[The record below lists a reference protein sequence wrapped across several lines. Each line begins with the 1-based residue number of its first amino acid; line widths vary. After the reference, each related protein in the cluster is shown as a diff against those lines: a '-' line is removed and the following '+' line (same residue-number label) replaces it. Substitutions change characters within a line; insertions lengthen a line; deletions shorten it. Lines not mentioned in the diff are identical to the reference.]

1 MPPKRDYYEVLG
13 VLKNA
18 NDEDIKKAFRKMAFK
33 YHPDHN
39 SEPDAGEKFKEC
51 NEAYQVLCD
60 HERREAY
67 DRFGHRATEG
77 MNGRGF
83 DGFEFNGFGDIF
95 EAFFGGAATAAG
107 QGPQRGTS
115 IHSQVTLSFED
126 AAKGTEREVTVS
138 RIENCANCQGIG
150 AKPGSKPAK
159 CPNCNGTGRVRRV
172 EQSIFGRFSSVS
184 ACHQC
189 RGEGVIITDPCPE
202 CKGTG
207 QEKKRRALK
216 VKIPAGIADG
226 LQIRLSGEGNAGS
239 KGGPPG
245 DLYVAISVTPHPFFT
260 REGDDIRFQLAINI
274 AQAALGVEVN
284 LPTLNGD
291 TKLKI
296 PAGSQSG
303 TVFRL
308 KGQGMPHLERGGR
321 GDELVSLFVAVPEKL
336 SREQRALLEQ
346 LSEMLDLG
354 KAGKAA

>member
-1 MPPKRDYYEVLG
+1 LPLKRDYYEVLG
-13 VLKNA
+13 IPKNA
-18 NDEDIKKAFRKMAFK
+18 TDEDIKKAFRKMAFK

-39 SEPDAGEKFKEC
+39 SEPDAAEKFKEC

-60 HERREAY
+60 RDRREAY
-67 DRFGHRATEG
+67 DRFGHRGTEG
-77 MNGRGF
+77 VYGRGF
-83 DGFEFNGFGDIF
+83 DGFEFSGFGDIF
-95 EAFFGGAATAAG
+95 EAFFGGAATAAR
-107 QGPQRGTS
+107 QAPQRGS
-115 IHSQVTLSFED
+115 NIRSQVTVSFED
-126 AAKGTEREVTVS
+126 AAKGTEREILVT
-138 RIENCANCQGIG
+138 RIENCATCEGTG

-172 EQSIFGRFSSVS
+172 EQSIFGRFSSVT

-189 RGEGVIITDPCPE
+189 RGEGVIITDPCPD

-207 QEKKRRALK
+207 QEKKRRTLK

-226 LQIRLSGEGNAGS
+226 LQIRLSGEGNAGA
-239 KGGPPG
+239 KGGSQG
-245 DLYVAISVTPHPFFT
+245 DLYVAVSVSPHALFT
-260 REGDDIRFQLAINI
+260 REGDDIHYQMAVNI
-274 AQAALGVEVN
+274 AQAALGIEVTV
-284 LPTLNGD
+284 PTLNGD
-291 TKLKI
+291 TRLKI

-308 KGQGMPHLERGGR
+308 KGQGMPHLERSGR

-336 SREQRALLEQ
+336 NKEQKALLEK